1 MIPPDIGSERL
12 KTMTGPTTETLNKTL
27 AEPQD
32 ALAACEARFRG
43 ILNGSADSVLIVD
56 HEGIVRFANSAA
68 ETLLDR
74 SAESLQSTTF
84 GFPTIAGEMTEID
97 LVQGDHQ
104 LRVAEMRMTEME
116 WEGENAYAVL
126 LYDVTERKQAA
137 KRLRKSEAR
146 YRLLAENTV
155 DVIWLMDMELT
166 FTYVNPAIETMTGFT
181 PKEWIGSTLRD
192 HCDAENFAQM
202 QTVAQEA
209 LARLPATNG
218 IVFETTMLKK
228 NGEPIPVEIT
238 GRVLLDESGEPV
250 GLQGVTRDITE
261 RKRAEEQIAKLAKFP
276 AENPNPVLRV
286 TRDGRVMYTNPPGE
300 TLLDVWGSRESK
312 LLPDEWRQL
321 VVEALDM
328 ETQQIAEMANN
339 ESALSLAF
347 APVAEEAYVNIYGL
361 DITERK
367 RNEMQLSQYAT
378 RLETLHEID
387 QAILEARSTEEI
399 AVAALKG
406 LKTLIACQAI
416 SVLMFDF
423 ETAQAEP
430 LFVHFSQMQMLEAG
444 PIPLT
449 QIRPLETLQQGDVHV
464 IDDLAALQ
472 EPTPAERVLLTR
484 RVRSHLSVPLMTH
497 GGLTGSLNLAAAE
510 PGAFTKTE
518 IAIAREVADQL
529 AIALEQSRLHEQA
542 QRHAKELEQRVEE
555 RTVELQRLV
564 KLMAGRE
571 LRMAE
576 LKDVIRLL
584 RKQLKDTGL
593 TPAAN
598 DPLLG
603 EDV

>member
-1 MIPPDIGSERL
+1 
-12 KTMTGPTTETLNKTL
+12 MTGPTTETLNKTL
-27 AEPQD
+27 AETQE
-32 ALAACEARFRG
+32 ALTACEMRFRN

-378 RLETLHEID
+378 RLKTLHEID

-472 EPTPAERVLLTR
+472 EPTPAERVLLAR

-529 AIALEQSRLHEQA
+529 AIALEQSRLHEQV

>member
-472 EPTPAERVLLTR
+472 EPTPAERVLLAR

>member
-84 GFPTIAGEMTEID
+84 GFPTIASEMTEID
-97 LVQGDHQ
+97 LVQGEHQ

-238 GRVLLDESGEPV
+238 GRVLLDESGKPV

-321 VVEALDM
+321 VVEALDI

-339 ESALSLAF
+339 EFALSLAF

-387 QAILEARSTEEI
+387 QVILEARSTEEI

-472 EPTPAERVLLTR
+472 EPTPAERVLLAR

>member
-1 MIPPDIGSERL
+1 
-12 KTMTGPTTETLNKTL
+12 MTGPTTETLNKTL

-472 EPTPAERVLLTR
+472 EPTPAERVLLAR

>member
-1 MIPPDIGSERL
+1 
-12 KTMTGPTTETLNKTL
+12 MTGPTTETLNKTL

-472 EPTPAERVLLTR
+472 EPTPAERVLLAR

-529 AIALEQSRLHEQA
+529 AIALEQSRLHEQV